1 MLNFNHQ
8 IIYLFVFILVLG
20 VALLLFISSNRKC
33 GKQLNMDY
41 FRAKYLDIEHQL
53 KETDQASYA
62 LAVLNAD
69 KLLDKALRDR
79 GTKGKTM
86 GERLKTVSEKFS
98 DRNAVWQAHKLR
110 NRLSHEV
117 DVAVNYQQAKQAL
130 RSFRQALKDLGA
142 I

>member
-1 MLNFNHQ
+1 MFNFNHP
-8 IIYLFVFILVLG
+8 IIYMFIFVLVLG
-20 VALLLFISSNRKC
+20 MALLIIISSNRKC
-33 GKQLNMDY
+33 GKHLNMDY

-53 KETDQASYA
+53 KKDDPTSYA
-62 LAVLNAD
+62 LVVLNAD

-86 GERLKTVSEKFS
+86 GERLKVVNEKFS
-98 DRNAVWQAHKLR
+98 DRNAVWKAHKLR
-110 NRLSHEV
+110 NQLSHEV
-117 DVAVNYQQAKQAL
+117 DATVSYQQAGQAL